1 MSKIQK
7 GEVRNKY
14 GRAGR
19 PQQVNTDGWNNI
31 LSSLGNKNDVSSY
44 TKYSYDHR
52 LSFQTLD
59 NLYSGDGIAK
69 RIVDIIV
76 DDATRDFIEVEELL
90 DKEYD
95 RIS

>member
-1 MSKIQK
+1 MSKIAK

-14 GRAGR
+14 GRAGK
-19 PQQVNTDGWNNI
+19 PQEQRTDGWNNI
-31 LSSLGNKNDVSSY
+31 LTSLGNKNDTSSY

-69 RIVDIIV
+69 RKRTKWEKI
-76 DDATRDFIEVEELL
+76 
-90 DKEYD
+90 
-95 RIS
+95 